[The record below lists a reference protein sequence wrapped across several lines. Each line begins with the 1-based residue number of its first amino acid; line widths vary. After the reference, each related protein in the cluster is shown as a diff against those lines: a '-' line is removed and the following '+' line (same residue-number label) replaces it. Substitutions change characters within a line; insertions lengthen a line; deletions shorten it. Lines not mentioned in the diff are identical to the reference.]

1 MRIYLDDERPAPRG
15 WILCRWPEE
24 VIDLIRSGDV
34 EAVDLD
40 HDLGEGNE
48 VTHPR
53 TGMDVLKFLEE
64 WVESGRSPPHIMIHT
79 MNASVRMLMVRVA
92 KSIMSRWEAKEGD
105 QR

>member
-1 MRIYLDDERPAPRG
+1 MRIYLDDERPAPSG
-15 WILCRWPEE
+15 WILCKWPEE

-40 HDLGEGNE
+40 HDLGEGSE
-48 VTHPR
+48 FIKPR

-64 WVESGRSPPHIMIHT
+64 WVESGRKPPRIAIHT
-79 MNASVRMLMVRVA
+79 MNASVRMLMARVA
-92 KSIMSRWEAKEGD
+92 KSIMSRWEAKEGA